1 MVHLL
6 DVNVLLAL
14 LDPYH
19 VQHDIAHHWFE
30 RRSAPKWATC
40 AITQNGYM
48 RIARQSRYSNPQPT
62 SIALLSLAKFTQSDD
77 HVFWPDSISLLD
89 PIICDSSRLNSAGQ
103 ITDSYLLA
111 LAKQNEGMLVTFDT
125 RLVVSAVPN
134 GEHHLHLIA

>member
-19 VQHDIAHHWFE
+19 VAHDNAHHWFE

-48 RIARQSRYSNPQPT
+48 RIASQSRYSNPQPT
-62 SIALLSLAKFTQSDD
+62 SIALMSLAKFIQSDD

-103 ITDSYLLA
+103 ITDTYLLA
-111 LAKQNEGMLVTFDT
+111 LAKHYSGKLVTFDS
-125 RLVVSAVPN
+125 RLILSAVL
-134 GEHHLHLIA
+134 GGADHFVLIS